1 MITALTWTLP
11 LRTVPVITVP
21 WPLIRKQWSTEKM
34 NGPFGSLVGLNVISL
49 SLSMRFSIPIEPDL
63 SDFSSPPSTLAE
75 TDTIAESLNRVFE
88 RVIRIFFSI
97 FWMEAF
103 LEGSGS
109 KSTLFST
116 TIIFEHVISPMTRH
130 SAVWVCIP
138 LTMSMTRI
146 MRSIIWAPPM
156 MVRIKE
162 AEISKLYYLNWI
174 GQVYLILAPSIT
186 KFLILA
192 FKHLTIFFWKRKIQ
206 LATL

>member
-63 SDFSSPPSTLAE
+63 FDFSSPPSTLAE
-75 TDTIAESLNRVFE
+75 TDTIGESLNLVFE
-88 RVIRIFFSI
+88 RVILIFFSI

-162 AEISKLYYLNWI
+162 AEISKL
-174 GQVYLILAPSIT
+174 
-186 KFLILA
+186 
-192 FKHLTIFFWKRKIQ
+192 
-206 LATL
+206 